1 MAKNIFTVDYD
12 ARVVDIVFKGE
23 AFQFDLTEG
32 DVGDFWSGFVM
43 KDGSEWDIN
52 YHQEDETCE
61 PVVAVYPARWIGDE
75 NGSYEIDTNHETLL
89 DCIDIQGDSKDYF
102 NNQNKPVEVGDIIGN
117 RFKVRDIIPPIAE
130 AETAQNT
137 ELIKQVLMDIIA
149 KINDAG
155 IGAWNANLENTVE
168 AVALEDYYGDVESD
182 EPTVKYNG
190 WYDDL
195 EKLVSSI

>member
-43 KDGSEWDIN
+43 KDGSEWDVN
-52 YHQEDETCE
+52 FYQEDETMN
-61 PVVAVYPARWIGDE
+61 PSTSVYPAVWVGDE
-75 NGSYEIDTNHETLL
+75 NGSFEIDTNNGEELEFEEEWGDRKNYFTSIVTTDVEDIKYKLALL
-89 DCIDIQGDSKDYF
+89 L
-102 NNQNKPVEVGDIIGN
+102 
-117 RFKVRDIIPPIAE
+117 
-130 AETAQNT
+130 T
-137 ELIKQVLMDIIA
+137 
-149 KINDAG
+149 KINACG
-155 IGAWNANLENTVE
+155 IGAWNADLENTIE

-190 WYDDL
+190 WYEDL